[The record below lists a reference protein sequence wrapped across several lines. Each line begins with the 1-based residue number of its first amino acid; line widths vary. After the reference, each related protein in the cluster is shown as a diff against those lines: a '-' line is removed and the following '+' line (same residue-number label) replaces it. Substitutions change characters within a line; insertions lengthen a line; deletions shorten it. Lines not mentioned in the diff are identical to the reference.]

1 MDVRFRE
8 VDPFNCWLWLRF
20 SEVPS
25 QGERNY
31 VDGVFDSW
39 YVIGRLGV
47 SMLKTFRFTMKV
59 LISAGWD
66 TTTKRQSL

>member
-31 VDGVFDSW
+31 IDGA
-39 YVIGRLGV
+39 V
-47 SMLKTFRFTMKV
+47 SLYT
-59 LISAGWD
+59 SDAADD
-66 TTTKRQSL
+66 TAVV